1 MRVMC
6 RRALTF
12 VALPLALAAGRPAP
26 AAAQSPAPPNFAVVV
41 LPEIRTRIEALLA
54 TPNVLLATDYYR
66 IDMRFGPNL
75 RIDAVVVAAVDSGQR
90 ARGLR
95 LSVRDDD
102 NRNRQEGTSFLDF
115 EEAVS
120 LSRALTPMT
129 ELSGKWTAGDDRRA
143 MDLSFTSAGGF
154 RLAIREFGRGQ
165 RAYLSTG
172 LIDPVSTSI
181 EVTDLATLKHAFD
194 QALEILDGK

>member
-1 MRVMC
+1 
-6 RRALTF
+6 
-12 VALPLALAAGRPAP
+12 
-26 AAAQSPAPPNFAVVV
+26 
-41 LPEIRTRIEALLA
+41 
-54 TPNVLLATDYYR
+54 
-66 IDMRFGPNL
+66 MRFGPNL